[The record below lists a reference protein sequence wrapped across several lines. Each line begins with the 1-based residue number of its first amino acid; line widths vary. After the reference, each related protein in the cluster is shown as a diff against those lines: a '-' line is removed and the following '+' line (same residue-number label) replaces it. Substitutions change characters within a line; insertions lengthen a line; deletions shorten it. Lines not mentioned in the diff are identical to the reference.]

1 MSEGYR
7 LRDLDTMILERAVDK
22 DLVRYYREN
31 LKKPN
36 IDSVSSSSD
45 SEIYND
51 AFNVK

>member
-36 IDSVSSSSD
+36 VDSVSSSSNL
-45 SEIYND
+45 EID
-51 AFNVK
+51 IDPFKLK